1 MRIFLLMIVR
11 HCHRRKILGPELVIV
26 ILTMPREIVEKR
38 LEERHPRK
46 EEKGTI
52 DRLMVIM

>member
-1 MRIFLLMIVR
+1 MLKTVS
-11 HCHRRKILGPELVIV
+11 HCHNRKILGPELVIV
-26 ILTMPREIVEKR
+26 ILTMPRKIVKKR
-38 LEERHPRK
+38 LEERHPKK